1 MKGVESVYRGTKKAS
16 RKSGRT
22 GKWATPTEIKTNSD
36 TSEAIMPRLSV
47 LKKQGKVEKKPSYN
61 LWRPT
66 SAAGGKGSKG
76 GHRGGRGPDTTPR
89 GGGTRGDKP
98 NRGRNPDDYSE
109 QTRRTVTTGITTM
122 IIGGSGGGG
131 RGTTP
136 GIY

>member
-76 GHRGGRGPDTTPR
+76 NSRGPGYKDRGGRQSDRR
-89 GGGTRGDKP
+89 GGKP
-98 NRGRNPDDYSE
+98 DRNPDDYSE
-109 QTRRTVTTGITTM
+109 QTRRTVTSGITTM
-122 IIGGSGGGG
+122 IIGGGGGG
-131 RGTTP
+131 RGTP